1 MSTENSTWL
10 VTLNFVV
17 RWNVL
22 PFAMLPEKFTDF
34 QHAFYPDLPVA
45 GIENTWRDEILYFL
59 FYSTKYVILH
69 LTE

>member
-1 MSTENSTWL
+1 MSTENRTYL
-10 VTLNFVV
+10 VGNAQFCGAMECVV
-17 RWNVL
+17 I
-22 PFAMLPEKFTDF
+22 LPEKFTDF

-69 LTE
+69 LTN